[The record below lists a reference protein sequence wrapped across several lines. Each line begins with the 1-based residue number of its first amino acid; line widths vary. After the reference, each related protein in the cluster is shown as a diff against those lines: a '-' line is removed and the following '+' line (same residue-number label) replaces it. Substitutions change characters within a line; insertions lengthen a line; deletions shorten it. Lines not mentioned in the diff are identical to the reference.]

1 MKKVWDSIK
10 DYVYI
15 VLAVLIIRT
24 YIVTPAIVDGDS
36 MNNTLLDGQIVI
48 LNKITYRFNDV
59 NRFDIVV
66 IKNSE
71 DNDKIIKRVIGLPN
85 EKIRYTDNKLY
96 INDKLIE
103 TNLSFK
109 ETQDFEYETKN
120 GEYFVLGD
128 NRVVSKDSR
137 ILGNFK
143 KDDIVGKVSIRIY
156 PLDRIGSIK

>member
-1 MKKVWDSIK
+1 MELIEKRLEVCKVCPLYK
-10 DYVYI
+10 ETAFG
-15 VLAVLIIRT
+15 AVC
-24 YIVTPAIVDGDS
+24 
-36 MNNTLLDGQIVI
+36 N
-48 LNKITYRFNDV
+48 
-59 NRFDIVV
+59 
-66 IKNSE
+66 
-71 DNDKIIKRVIGLPN
+71 
-85 EKIRYTDNKLY
+85 NKLY

-109 ETQDFEYETKN
+109 KTQDFEYETKN

-143 KDDIVGKVSIRIY
+143 KKDIVGKVSIRIY

>member
-1 MKKVWDSIK
+1 MKKVWNSIK

-66 IKNSE
+66 IENRE
-71 DNDKIIKRVIGLPN
+71 DNDKIIKRIIGLPN
-85 EKIRYTDNKLY
+85 EKIRYIDNKLY

-109 ETQDFEYETKN
+109 DTKDFEYETKN

-143 KDDIVGKVSIRIY
+143 KEDIVGKVSIRIY

>member
-1 MKKVWDSIK
+1 MKKVWNSIK

-66 IKNSE
+66 IENRE
-71 DNDKIIKRVIGLPN
+71 DNDKIIKRIIGLPN

-96 INDKLIE
+96 INEKLIE

-109 ETQDFEYETKN
+109 DTKDFEYETKN

-143 KDDIVGKVSIRIY
+143 KEDIVGKVSIRIY

>member
-1 MKKVWDSIK
+1 MKKVWNSIK

-66 IKNSE
+66 IENRE
-71 DNDKIIKRVIGLPN
+71 DNDKIIKRIIGLPN

-96 INDKLIE
+96 INEKLIE

-109 ETQDFEYETKN
+109 DTKDFEYETKN

-128 NRVVSKDSR
+128 NRTVSKDSR

-143 KDDIVGKVSIRIY
+143 KEDIVGKVSIRIY

>member
-1 MKKVWDSIK
+1 MKKVWNSIK

-66 IKNSE
+66 IENRE
-71 DNDKIIKRVIGLPN
+71 DNDKIIKRIIGLPN

-96 INDKLIE
+96 INDKLIK
-103 TNLSFK
+103 TNHSFK
-109 ETQDFEYETKN
+109 KTKDFEYETKN

-143 KDDIVGKVSIRIY
+143 KEDIVGKVSIRIY

>member
-1 MKKVWDSIK
+1 MKKVWNSIK

-15 VLAVLIIRT
+15 VLAVLVIRT

-66 IKNSE
+66 IENRE
-71 DNDKIIKRVIGLPN
+71 DNDKIIKRIIGLPN
-85 EKIRYTDNKLY
+85 EKIRYIDNKLY

-109 ETQDFEYETKN
+109 DTKDFEYETKN
-120 GEYFVLGD
+120 DEYFVLGD

-143 KDDIVGKVSIRIY
+143 KEDIVGKVSIRIY

>member
-1 MKKVWDSIK
+1 MKKVWNSIK

-66 IKNSE
+66 IENRE
-71 DNDKIIKRVIGLPN
+71 DNDKIIKRIIGLPN

-109 ETQDFEYETKN
+109 KTQDFEYETKN
-120 GEYFVLGD
+120 DEYFVLGD

-143 KDDIVGKVSIRIY
+143 KEDIVGKVSIRIY

>member
-1 MKKVWDSIK
+1 MKKVWNSIK

-66 IKNSE
+66 IENRE
-71 DNDKIIKRVIGLPN
+71 DNDKIIKRIIGLPN

-109 ETQDFEYETKN
+109 DTKDFEYETKN
-120 GEYFVLGD
+120 DEYFVLGD

-143 KDDIVGKVSIRIY
+143 KEDIVGKVSIRIY